1 MEGRDDYIPPDEKTE
16 VRWMYNNQNQPGFG
30 GMQQSFYHPNQQ
42 PYRPQAFTPFP
53 QQMQQPVI
61 SGRPVS
67 SREEAQAIPMDY
79 AAGAMYM
86 PDLPHGVIYAK
97 IVNNATGEA
106 PLMAFRLTQ
115 EEPKK
120 EAGGYATIEDVE
132 GLRAEIARMK
142 EEIQSAYMGRHAKGG
157 SVE

>member
-1 MEGRDDYIPPDEKTE
+1 
-16 VRWMYNNQNQPGFG
+16 MYQNQQNFG
-30 GMQQSFYHPNQQ
+30 GQQGYYQPNQQ
-42 PYRPQAFTPFP
+42 VFRNQAFTPFP
-53 QQMQQPVI
+53 QQMPQPVI

-106 PLMAFRLTQ
+106 PLMAFKLAQ

-120 EAGGYATIEDVE
+120 EATGYATIAEVD
-132 GLRAEIARMK
+132 GLRDEIARIWEAVQGTCIGK
-142 EEIQSAYMGRHAKGG
+142 HTKGG
-157 SVE
+157 NAE

>member
-1 MEGRDDYIPPDEKTE
+1 
-16 VRWMYNNQNQPGFG
+16 MYQNNQNFG
-30 GMQQSFYHPNQQ
+30 GQQGYYQ
-42 PYRPQAFTPFP
+42 PHQSAFRPQAFTPFP
-53 QQMQQPVI
+53 QQIQQPVI

-106 PLMAFRLTQ
+106 PLMAFRLAQ
-115 EEPKK
+115 EEPKR
-120 EAGGYATIEDVE
+120 EAEGYATIAEVE
-132 GLRAEIARMK
+132 ALRAEIARMR
-142 EEIQSAYMGRHAKGG
+142 EEIQSAYLGKHAKGG
-157 SVE
+157 NEE

>member
-1 MEGRDDYIPPDEKTE
+1 MRRQMARACEQT
-16 VRWMYNNQNQPGFG
+16 MYQSNQGGSMQPG
-30 GMQQSFYHPNQQ
+30 YYQQ
-42 PYRPQAFTPFP
+42 PQPIFRPQAYTPYP
-53 QQMQQPVI
+53 QPLQQPAL

-97 IVNNATGEA
+97 IVNTATGEA
-106 PLMAFRLTQ
+106 PLMMFRLAQ

-120 EAGGYATIEDVE
+120 ETPAYATLADVE
-132 GLRAEIARMK
+132 ALQGEIGRLREEMQRMRTQRRTK
-142 EEIQSAYMGRHAKGG
+142 GEDEE
-157 SVE
+157 

>member
-1 MEGRDDYIPPDEKTE
+1 
-16 VRWMYNNQNQPGFG
+16 MYQNNQNFG
-30 GMQQSFYHPNQQ
+30 GQQGYYQPNQSVF
-42 PYRPQAFTPFP
+42 RPQAFTPFP
-53 QQMQQPVI
+53 QQIQQPVI

-115 EEPKK
+115 EEPKR
-120 EAGGYATIEDVE
+120 ETEGYATIAEVDA
-132 GLRAEIARMK
+132 LRAEIARMK
-142 EEIQSAYMGRHAKGG
+142 EEIQKAYLGKHAKGG
-157 SVE
+157 NEE

>member
-1 MEGRDDYIPPDEKTE
+1 
-16 VRWMYNNQNQPGFG
+16 MYQNNQNFG
-30 GMQQSFYHPNQQ
+30 GQQGYYQPNQSVF
-42 PYRPQAFTPFP
+42 RPQAFTPFP

-106 PLMAFRLTQ
+106 PLMMFRLSQ
-115 EEPKK
+115 EEPKR
-120 EAGGYATIEDVE
+120 EAEGYATIAEVE
-132 GLRAEIARMK
+132 ALQGEIGRLR
-142 EEIQSAYMGRHAKGG
+142 EEIQRMRPQRRTKG
-157 SVE
+157 EDEA

>member
-1 MEGRDDYIPPDEKTE
+1 
-16 VRWMYNNQNQPGFG
+16 MYNTQNQPGFG
-30 GMQQSFYHPNQQ
+30 GMQQGYYQPNQQ
-42 PYRPQAFTPFP
+42 PYRPQAFAPFP
-53 QQMQQPVI
+53 QQMQQPAL

-106 PLMAFRLTQ
+106 PLMAFRLSQ
-115 EEPKK
+115 EEPKR
-120 EAGGYATIEDVE
+120 EAEGYATIAEVDA
-132 GLRAEIARMK
+132 LRAEITRMR
-142 EEIQSAYMGRHAKGG
+142 EEMKSAYLGKHAKGG
-157 SVE
+157 IEE